1 MMNPTVTRRRLAAM
15 TGAGIAALVGGKAA
29 LAQDASPVA
38 SPASGSPATT
48 GVAGGG
54 TLQGLGGGA
63 VSFVLAVVPV
73 PDPVGVVSLHGTFR
87 LVDETEPSIPIV
99 LESLRFETFG
109 LLSPGSMQ
117 GRQIVGWASMNGAG
131 EYPFLLQVED
141 LGEAGT
147 EEDQFNLV
155 FGADAEPFLGGEAK
169 NCDCGGVS
177 YSLRSRVVTG
187 DITLFGDA

>member
-1 MMNPTVTRRRLAAM
+1 MTKPTVTRRRLAAM
-15 TGAGIAALVGGKAA
+15 TGAGIATLAGNAA
-29 LAQDASPVA
+29 FAQDATPVA
-38 SPASGSPATT
+38 SPEAGSPATT

-73 PDPVGVVSLHGTFR
+73 PDPIGVVSLHGMFR
-87 LVDETEPSIPIV
+87 LVDETQPSLPIV
-99 LESLRFETFG
+99 LESRRFETFG
-109 LLSPGSMQ
+109 LVSPSSMQ

-155 FGADAEPFLGGEAK
+155 FGVDAEPFLGGEAK

-187 DITLFGDA
+187 DITLFGEV